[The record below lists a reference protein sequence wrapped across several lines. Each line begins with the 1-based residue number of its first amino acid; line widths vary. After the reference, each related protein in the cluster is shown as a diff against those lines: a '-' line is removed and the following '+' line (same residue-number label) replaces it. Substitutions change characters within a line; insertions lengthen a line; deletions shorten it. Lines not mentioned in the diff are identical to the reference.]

1 MVRQKYQGICTSF
14 IIFCQPYYT
23 HQIFIPCTF
32 VVLDIFELVL
42 TNLAW
47 LALKLVGN
55 FQHLINRLANF
66 KTSWLA
72 LKYIGYLAL
81 NVYNQNLTYVY
92 MACIQYMLGTNNGFV
107 VHEMDLCSASYIYVQ
122 TYRSYIYLCTDN
134 LMVWCLHITRCAQ
147 VDALL

>member
-14 IIFCQPYYT
+14 IIFVSHTT
-23 HQIFIPCTF
+23 HIRFFIICTF
-32 VVLDIFELVL
+32 VVLDIYELVL
-42 TNLAW
+42 TNLVW

-81 NVYNQNLTYVY
+81 NVYNQNLTYTWSVY
-92 MACIQYMLGTNNGFV
+92 STRWTQI
-107 VHEMDLCSASYIYVQ
+107 MDLWCIIYIRPDPQARPTGRISISAQ
-122 TYRSYIYLCTDN
+122 TI
-134 LMVWCLHITRCAQ
+134 
-147 VDALL
+147 